1 MAYDLSKPLPDPRI
15 GILMRE
21 GGPVFYACIDGE
33 FPERSTPEAVL
44 DLLEGR
50 ESVTNS
56 VDVVARSVD
65 AVSSFTKDFEI
76 VYSGKSAKKTDDYE
90 VFVVTI
96 ETLDIYGRPGETHV
110 LAPSGAAAIRAMKD
124 HVRREMIFSRF
135 DGRIRY
141 SVKPAKD

>member
-50 ESVTNS
+50 GTTAKSVEGAERPDE
-56 VDVVARSVD
+56 V
-65 AVSSFTKDFEI
+65 VSSFVKDFELI
-76 VYSGKSAKKTDDYE
+76 YSGKSAKKVDDFEAY
-90 VFVVTI
+90 VVTI
-96 ETLDIYGRPGETHV
+96 ETLDIYGRPGETRV
-110 LAPSGAAAIRAMKD
+110 LAPSGAAAIRAMKE

-141 SVKPAKD
+141 SVKPAND